1 MIRSFFKLILIL
13 LPLSLAMYAAGRYS
27 EDRNNTRLM
36 AQPKLIE
43 DKAKIADKSEMPT
56 AKPVQKSPEPLRAI
70 ALANEVP
77 FAKIPGVALPNV
89 RNVRSGVAIDLVK
102 RRVLWAKNADAVNPV
117 ASLSKTL
124 TTLIAL
130 EACAEAGGK
139 LKLSTQI
146 PISAAA
152 RSTEDSSFLRKY
164 PNKSVSMEELML
176 SAMVHSC
183 NDSCVSI
190 AEAIDG
196 GSDRFAKRMN
206 ERAKNL
212 GIRVGDKA
220 ASFHNPNGL
229 PIKKEGVEVSQN
241 SCSVND
247 LFRIVIELHKHPKV
261 FAWTRQPEWR
271 LPVGAKNAVLVT
283 NTNPLVGQEGVIGLK
298 TGFTYAAGW
307 CICCVYNSGGTHVAV
322 IVTGCPSKATR
333 NSAAAEVLAWSK
345 KAAKQP

>member
-1 MIRSFFKLILIL
+1 LIRSFFKLILIL
-13 LPLSLAMYAAGRYS
+13 LPLSLAVYAAGRYS
-27 EDRNNTRLM
+27 EERNNSRLL
-36 AQPKLIE
+36 AQPKQVE
-43 DKAKIADKSEMPT
+43 ERAKIAEKAEVPT
-56 AKPVQKSPEPLRAI
+56 AKPVQKSPEPVRAI
-70 ALANEVP
+70 ALVNELA
-77 FAKIPGVALPNV
+77 FSKIPGAALPNV
-89 RNVRSGVAIDLVK
+89 RNVRSGIAIDLVK
-102 RRVLWAKNADAVNPV
+102 RRVLWAKNADSVNPV
-117 ASLSKTL
+117 ASLSKML
-124 TTLIAL
+124 TTLIGL
-130 EACAEAGGK
+130 ETCAEAGGK
-139 LKLSTQI
+139 LKLSTAV
-146 PISAAA
+146 PISSAA
-152 RSTEDSSFLRKY
+152 RTTEDSSFLRKY

-196 GSDRFAKRMN
+196 GTDRFAKRMN

-220 ASFHNPNGL
+220 ANFHNPNGL
-229 PIKKEGVEVSQN
+229 PIKKEGVEIAQN

-247 LFRIVIELHKHPKV
+247 LFRIVMELHKHPKV
-261 FAWTRQPEWR
+261 FSWTRQPEWR
-271 LPVGAKNAVLVT
+271 LPVGARNAVLVT

-322 IVTGCPSKATR
+322 IITGCPSKAAR
-333 NSAAAEVLAWSK
+333 NSAAAEVLSWSK